1 MIIPIMPLAVVEDG
15 ARDESFGVVVNTR
28 RFPERLDD
36 VAAFFPN
43 DVPKLDDIIYR
54 PALAPHHRTDSGLGR
69 EQLPGKDIVQ
79 AHEHP
84 GCGLQDALRERL
96 PVLECFDTRRGASWA
111 SGAAQRV
118 QRGSLL

>member
-43 DVPKLDDIIYR
+43 DVSKLDDIIYR

-69 EQLPGKDIVQ
+69 EQLPGKDIVK

-84 GCGLQDALRERL
+84 RHGPQDVLRDVSFRDL
-96 PVLECFDTRRGASWA
+96 TLIYI
-111 SGAAQRV
+111 
-118 QRGSLL
+118 